1 VQGTNKIFFIAKSD
15 VPSYRIKNITYGRIV
30 VAYKPDKLETDRS
43 ILTVG
48 GNRIV
53 CLVDSISPAADLP
66 TIKMLWNSVLSTPGA
81 KYFTMDISNFYLN
94 TPLNRPEYMR
104 PPIKII
110 PQEIID
116 KYNLN
121 DIVGNGCVYTRIGI
135 SMYRL
140 PLAGKLANDLLSKRM
155 SKAPTTRANTHLDCG
170 SMCGG
175 PSPPEGRGRGGV
187 TGRRWTMLW

>member
-1 VQGTNKIFFIAKSD
+1 
-15 VPSYRIKNITYGRIV
+15 
-30 VAYKPDKLETDRS
+30 
-43 ILTVG
+43 
-48 GNRIV
+48 
-53 CLVDSISPAADLP
+53 
-66 TIKMLWNSVLSTPGA
+66 
-81 KYFTMDISNFYLN
+81 MDISNFYLN